1 MWKVEYQYI
10 VDNKT
15 YTGDE
20 EFSNKADYGDLQVG
34 DTINIEV
41 SSTKTEVNRWNPRYN
56 IKIF

>member
-20 EFSNKADYGDLQVG
+20 EFFNKADYGDLQVG

-41 SSTKTEVNRWNPRYN
+41 SSTKTEVNRWNPNYN